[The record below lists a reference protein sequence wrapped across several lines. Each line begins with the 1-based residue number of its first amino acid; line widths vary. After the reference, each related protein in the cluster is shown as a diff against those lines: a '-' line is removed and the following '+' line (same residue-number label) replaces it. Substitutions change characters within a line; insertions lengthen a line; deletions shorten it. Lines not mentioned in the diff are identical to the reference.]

1 MANKFIVLSS
11 RKLRGAWLNFS
22 RGHSFFNS
30 WRIIL
35 IQKLDHPVPQ
45 EVRIQFQRWNQDCKL
60 YRSFKRK
67 HFVFCQHFCM
77 KNTFPVTISA
87 TYSSKRSVLLK
98 IIGIINIWVQ
108 LQDIGEKVG
117 LLPSFRHNRM
127 FSLSWVHESI
137 DRGKL
142 SIPQEILNYCKWNLR
157 FYYHPS
163 CGKSKNSFSMSV
175 LYDTLLL
182 YQWAVKNFAVN
193 VKLFGKKFLPSRYHL
208 FFGES
213 RLLYSLIN

>member
-163 CGKSKNSFSMSV
+163 GGKSKKFIFNVCSLWYPSSVPMSCQEFCSQCKTV
-175 LYDTLLL
+175 WKKIL
-182 YQWAVKNFAVN
+182 AVKIPFIFWWKQATVFSN
-193 VKLFGKKFLPSRYHL
+193 
-208 FFGES
+208 
-213 RLLYSLIN
+213 